1 LSPEERIAELAP
13 YGFSKRQAR
22 FLDLVMRH
30 SGVCVQRQYASF
42 ASIVQGQKTRT
53 LFAKLVRRGHASAFE
68 CRHNRGR
75 VYHLH
80 GHGLYAAT
88 DAMNSRYRRPVSA
101 SRTTERLMM
110 LDALISSADVV
121 WLATRAEFWNH
132 FGVVVSTPPDGS
144 QPRELRR
151 SPVDGLCSDS
161 MRVGVDPTGRT
172 VLLYLVVP
180 GGRED
185 FRGFLARLVP
195 ILSCL
200 PAWTLRLAFPRSLLE
215 VYAAYQQIVRDEWE
229 RPLHPQT
236 IDELTWY
243 FERRR
248 DLPPDRSPFPADA
261 RFDRAAA
268 AFNGPRFD
276 RLYRRWRRDGAAALG
291 GAVVAAISEALA
303 TGSGC
308 VEGFTLNHSYEHLSP
323 VISPSVAMASAP
335 SRHVDDIQSADQIP
349 AEPAIQP

>member
-88 DAMNSRYRRPVSA
+88 GAMNSRYRRPVSA
-101 SRTTERLMM
+101 GHTTERLMM

-121 WLATRAEFWNH
+121 WLATRAELRNH

-172 VLLYLVVP
+172 VLLYLVAP

-185 FRGFLARLVP
+185 FRGLLARLVP
-195 ILSCL
+195 ILSGL
-200 PAWTLRLAFPRSLLE
+200 PAWTLRLAFPRSLPE
-215 VYAAYQQIVRDEWE
+215 VYEAYQQVVREEWE
-229 RPLHPQT
+229 TPLQPQT
-236 IDELTWY
+236 IDELIWY

-248 DLPPDRSPFPADA
+248 DLPPGRSPFPADA

-268 AFNGPRFD
+268 TFNGPRFD
-276 RLYRRWRRDGAAALG
+276 RFYRRWRRAGAAAFG
-291 GAVVAAISEALA
+291 EGSSSAISYALA
-303 TGSGC
+303 NGLGRIEC
-308 VEGFTLNHSYEHLSP
+308 FTLNHSYEHLSP
-323 VISPSVAMASAP
+323 VVSPSGAVAFP
-335 SRHVDDIQSADQIP
+335 PGRHVDDIRSAEPTP
-349 AEPAIQP
+349 AERAIQS